1 MPPKRNTS
9 SMDLSRASPVIQQP
23 TNIGND
29 PGSSTK
35 GVGTTSAGLKSK
47 RQPLVRSGGSGSNSG
62 SQQSLLGFSSRKNA
76 SVTPEK
82 KKVSGLKRKVEEVG
96 DEGVVNPETTV
107 HPLFARKAE
116 EPMVLEPVQSVDVD
130 SKEGVRSATIEGI
143 SGVPTGWDPLL
154 LTGSQPT
161 KTMEQNL
168 TLDNV
173 HSSSLDLTPDEQAE
187 QTEALQPGTHRNR
200 GLAFRKA
207 MLSADQR
214 IKAIRETKPPI
225 GKGKTGAG
233 AKGKTG
239 KGKGGLDP
247 NDKRWSKV
255 YKESWKAM
263 GGDHIAPSTLFLPF
277 PAPRTDLTPF
287 YTCSPYH
294 APNTHQDP
302 PYPPRIRPLAAIR
315 TVCWYLEAG
324 EVGTCQSMG
333 IGTARGGMSPS
344 LPHQV
349 LVLMRVR

>member
-23 TNIGND
+23 MNIGND

-76 SVTPEK
+76 PVTPEK

-263 GGDHIAPSTLFLPF
+263 GGDHIAPIHTTPQTHTKIHHILRAFDLSPQYGPCVGISRLARWERAKAWGL
-277 PAPRTDLTPF
+277 APPEEIREILETPEGAEDTSYRETVF
-287 YTCSPYH
+287 EGTGIYCSN
-294 APNTHQDP
+294 A
-302 PYPPRIRPLAAIR
+302 
-315 TVCWYLEAG
+315 
-324 EVGTCQSMG
+324 
-333 IGTARGGMSPS
+333 
-344 LPHQV
+344 
-349 LVLMRVR
+349 